1 MTAPKSEVENAILRN
16 LLAHT
21 TRAYEEQVAAL
32 SREKELAQV
41 TLASI
46 ADGVMTTDRAG
57 RVRYLNP
64 VAEKLTG
71 WGSEEASG
79 EALERVLRL
88 IDEVSGDEAP
98 LAVIG
103 EPGAELQGDLE
114 RRRLLERPD
123 GQRFAVELSAAPI
136 RDGEGRAIGLVI
148 VFQDVTDHRLLS
160 LQLAHQA
167 SHDALTGLLNRQA
180 FEGQLQAAL
189 EEAAER
195 GAEHCLCYMDL
206 DQFKLV
212 NDTCGHLAGDELL
225 RRLGTVILEQMRDGD
240 PVARLGGDEFGVLL
254 RGASLEEGLELAR
267 EIHRTL
273 ELYRFVWQDKTFTVS
288 TSIGLV
294 PIGATT
300 RSLGQILSAADHAC
314 YMAKDKGRNRLQVYR
329 SGDAELLR
337 RTDEMNWVVRIHKT
351 MEEGRF
357 RLYGQP
363 IRRLVREAPEPL
375 FFEVLLRMIDE
386 DGQVLTPTPFVRAA
400 ERYGVMGELD
410 RWVLDQVLEYL
421 EGQPRW
427 FLADL
432 GTCSINL
439 SAVSI
444 SDESFLELVRQRL
457 AAHDVPPEKLCFE
470 ITETAVMANLPQA
483 QRLIR
488 ELSAL
493 GCRFALDDFGCGM
506 ASYSK
511 LKTLQVSYL
520 KIDGTFVRD
529 LASNPLDR
537 AMVESINQMAHVL
550 GIETVAEGVAAPRLL
565 ARLATLGVDYA
576 QGFEVGEPAPLA
588 TVGRRAEAG

>member
-1 MTAPKSEVENAILRN
+1 MAEQTDLENAILRN
-16 LLAHT
+16 LLANT
-21 TRAYEEQVAAL
+21 TRAYEEQVLAL

-46 ADGVMTTDRAG
+46 ADGVMTTDATG

-71 WGSEEASG
+71 WSSEAAGG
-79 EALERVLRL
+79 EELDRVLRL
-88 IDEVSGDEAP
+88 IDEVTGDDAP
-98 LAVIG
+98 LAVARVLAG
-103 EPGAELQGDLE
+103 EAQAEVD

-136 RDGEGRAIGLVI
+136 RDGAGAGIGLVI
-148 VFQDVTDHRLLS
+148 VFQDVTDQRLLA
-160 LQLAHQA
+160 LQLTHQA

-180 FEGQLQAAL
+180 FEGQLRVAL
-189 EEAAER
+189 EEGGGPGE
-195 GAEHCLCYMDL
+195 EHCLCYMDL

-225 RRLGTVILEQMRDGD
+225 RKLGVLILEHVRDDD
-240 PVARLGGDEFGVLL
+240 PVARLGGDEFGVLM
-254 RGASLEEGLELAR
+254 RGCTLEEGLALAQGINR
-267 EIHRTL
+267 AIEG
-273 ELYRFVWQDKTFTVS
+273 YRFVWQDKTFVIGA
-288 TSIGLV
+288 SIGLV
-294 PIGATT
+294 PIAAGS

-329 SGDAELLR
+329 PGDAELLR
-337 RTDEMNWVVRIHKT
+337 RTDEMNWVVRIHET
-351 MEEGRF
+351 LEQGRL
-357 RLYGQP
+357 RLYGQR
-363 IRRLVREAPEPL
+363 IRRLSPRVPEPL

-400 ERYGVMGELD
+400 ERYGTMGELD
-410 RWVLDQVLEYL
+410 RWVVDGALDYL
-421 EGQPRW
+421 DRQPRR
-427 FLADL
+427 FLDAL

-444 SDESFLELVRQRL
+444 SDESFLEFARQRI
-457 AAHDVPPEKLCFE
+457 AAHQVSPEKLCFE

-483 QRLIR
+483 QRMIR
-488 ELSAL
+488 ELSGL
-493 GCRFALDDFGCGM
+493 GCRFALDDFGTGM

-511 LKTLQVSYL
+511 LKSLRVSYL
-520 KIDGTFVRD
+520 KIDAMFVRD

-550 GIETVAEGVAAPRLL
+550 GIETVAEGVSAASLV
-565 ARLATLGVDYA
+565 ARLEKLGVDYA
-576 QGFEVGEPAPLA
+576 QGFEVDQPSPLEA
-588 TVGRRAEAG
+588 VAQRARAG